1 MVNYISIII
10 AMAVSSM
17 TNIFGYN
24 QNSVRSSWTKVNKN
38 KNNNKNNITKSPSLY
53 SMVNN
58 LN

>member
-10 AMAVSSM
+10 AMSVSSM

-38 KNNNKNNITKSPSLY
+38 KNNNKNNITKSPLLY

>member
-17 TNIFGYN
+17 TNILGYN

>member
-17 TNIFGYN
+17 TNILGYN

-38 KNNNKNNITKSPSLY
+38 KNNNKNNITKSPLLY

>member
-17 TNIFGYN
+17 TNIFRYTP
-24 QNSVRSSWTKVNKN
+24 NSVRGSWTKVNKN
-38 KNNNKNNITKSPSLY
+38 KNNNKNNITKRPLLY

-58 LN
+58 LS

>member
-38 KNNNKNNITKSPSLY
+38 KNNNKNNITKSPLLY

>member
-17 TNIFGYN
+17 TNIFGYTP
-24 QNSVRSSWTKVNKN
+24 NSVRSSWTKINKN
-38 KNNNKNNITKSPSLY
+38 KNNNKNNITKSPLLY

-58 LN
+58 LS

>member
-17 TNIFGYN
+17 TNIFGYTP
-24 QNSVRSSWTKVNKN
+24 NSVRSSWTKVNKN
-38 KNNNKNNITKSPSLY
+38 NNKNNITKSPLLY